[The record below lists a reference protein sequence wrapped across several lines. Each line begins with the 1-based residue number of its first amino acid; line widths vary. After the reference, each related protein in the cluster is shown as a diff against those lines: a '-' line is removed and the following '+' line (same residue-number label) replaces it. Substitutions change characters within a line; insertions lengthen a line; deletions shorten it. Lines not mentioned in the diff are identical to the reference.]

1 MYDEVNPAGGDQ
13 PPHRPEDDQAHPGDH
28 EFFLE
33 LDEEQFE
40 RAIIVFIFFLVYGG
54 IFASALWMILL

>member
-1 MYDEVNPAGGDQ
+1 MEGSSPALFGFSSTFSNNPKC
-13 PPHRPEDDQAHPGDH
+13 H